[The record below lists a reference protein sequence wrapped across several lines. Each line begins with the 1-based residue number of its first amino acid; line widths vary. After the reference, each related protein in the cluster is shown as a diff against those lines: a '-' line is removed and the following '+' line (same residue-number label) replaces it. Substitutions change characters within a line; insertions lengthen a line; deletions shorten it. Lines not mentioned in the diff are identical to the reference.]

1 MCSSKLKAG
10 LCFIGLVLIVWW
22 YFYFQLFVFTYLST
36 ISCWQISNSWMVSQE
51 TDSYHS
57 WPDSLCTEDQYNLTG
72 VSSLAFVVH
81 SWPCWQL
88 VFIKLSDMASLAAPS
103 LLPALRCTIYLTLT
117 LYCFFVC
124 NEQVRCVDKCHFEIW
139 QWQADT
145 RTIKNFNK

>member
-1 MCSSKLKAG
+1 
-10 LCFIGLVLIVWW
+10 
-22 YFYFQLFVFTYLST
+22 
-36 ISCWQISNSWMVSQE
+36 MVSQE

-124 NEQVRCVDKCHFEIW
+124 NEQVRCVDHLTMTSRDNDHWEVVDKYHLKF
-139 QWQADT
+139 
-145 RTIKNFNK
+145 